1 MVQISAWKGFG
12 EECWWGRDA
21 LQCRGYPRRW
31 WRLCGC
37 GRRLCVV
44 VGVLGEGGEF
54 VAGGNVVFVHGAVRV
69 HHAAREVLRPQLAP
83 VPVEGGHLSACT
95 QSYDVSCSMRSL
107 VNIPP
112 FSTLLGPWNRLSI
125 FQNLSNNNT
134 LIIIIIFT
142 NIFSKIGRIEI
153 IRLPILCFPRL

>member
-1 MVQISAWKGFG
+1 MIIEEGKVGQISAWKGFAA
-12 EECWWGRDA
+12 ECWQGRVA
-21 LQCRGYPRRW
+21 WRCRGCPRRW

-44 VGVLGEGGEF
+44 GGILGEGGEF
-54 VAGGNVVFVHGAVRV
+54 VARGNVVFVHGAVRV
-69 HHAAREVLRPQLAP
+69 HHAAREVLRPQLAA
-83 VPVEGGHLSACT
+83 VPVEGRHLSAFT

-125 FQNLSNNNT
+125 LFNKFMISTWEKNL
-134 LIIIIIFT
+134 
-142 NIFSKIGRIEI
+142 
-153 IRLPILCFPRL
+153 